1 MPGLLVQL
9 NQSFWPWSLRRKSG
23 SATAALTQS
32 FTARGKGRLPFSAS
46 PSRVQRCIGAAC
58 GAEGREQRSGCCCPT
73 GCSGRG
79 AVGRRGT
86 QLCWGAALGAAA
98 PTASHSPVP
107 KCSPRGRAWHG
118 GRSLAQRSAGAA
130 GGDGSRTS
138 GFAVMP
144 GIAEPLAA
152 LLDAEHVAECSN
164 PSRGR
169 SEGRSPGAVQGN
181 CFIPRSALPAALR
194 TSPIS
199 ALRFN
204 AALIPNRG
212 RLTWGFSRRNALLSR
227 LPHSGGANGMGAEA
241 GEGGGVLCPTV
252 GPSPGCAHLAWL

>member
-1 MPGLLVQL
+1 
-9 NQSFWPWSLRRKSG
+9 
-23 SATAALTQS
+23 
-32 FTARGKGRLPFSAS
+32 
-46 PSRVQRCIGAAC
+46 
-58 GAEGREQRSGCCCPT
+58 
-73 GCSGRG
+73 
-79 AVGRRGT
+79 
-86 QLCWGAALGAAA
+86 
-98 PTASHSPVP
+98 
-107 KCSPRGRAWHG
+107 
-118 GRSLAQRSAGAA
+118 
-130 GGDGSRTS
+130 
-138 GFAVMP
+138 MP

-241 GEGGGVLCPTV
+241 GEGGGVLCPPV